1 MPHNCNKA
9 TRGIVLSCYV
19 CLMSSGFGLSFHG
32 MNLVRVSNFGTFGI
46 ALAGQLLLY
55 GRTDI

>member
-1 MPHNCNKA
+1 M
-9 TRGIVLSCYV
+9 LSFYV
-19 CLMSSGFGLSFHG
+19 RLMSSGFGLSFHG
-32 MNLVRVSNFGTFGI
+32 MNPVRVSNFGTFGI